1 MRQNWRYHPP
11 AEDRRCQSPS
21 RPILRGFW
29 ASSCPRGMN
38 GRLSVMK
45 KRLCAEDPSTPNPTH
60 WWLPWCLSVASL
72 PCGPP
77 LTPESQPTATV
88 PSAPANQ
95 HYLDFSSVHRAVE
108 RYADNASQTSC
119 RQSLFSQIRMAV
131 SGCSLST
138 SRLAPACH
146 VSSTD
151 SVSVQRGAYLTVP
164 DGDPAARGAS
174 HTVVYRHNAE
184 SWPELLRRVGWR
196 DLKRVS

>member
-1 MRQNWRYHPP
+1 MLVSSMRQNWRYHPP

-95 HYLDFSSVHRAVE
+95 HYVDFSSVHRAVE
-108 RYADNASQTSC
+108 DMQT
-119 RQSLFSQIRMAV
+119 
-131 SGCSLST
+131 T
-138 SRLAPACH
+138 
-146 VSSTD
+146 
-151 SVSVQRGAYLTVP
+151 
-164 DGDPAARGAS
+164 
-174 HTVVYRHNAE
+174 
-184 SWPELLRRVGWR
+184 LLKHRVGSRCSVKSAWLFQAAACQQAAWPR
-196 DLKRVS
+196 PAMCQAPIPYLFRGEHT